1 MANKLTQLEAEAIS
15 ILQAGNTRAFN
26 VMKDYFQRQYDYE
39 RTKCVDS
46 NISDV
51 EIHRGRAR
59 AFRDAV
65 NLHEDATNIL
75 SSGK

>member
-15 ILQAGNTRAFN
+15 ILQAGNARAFK
-26 VMKDYFQRQYDYE
+26 VMKDYFERQLDFE
-39 RTKCVDS
+39 KDKCVDS
-46 NISDV
+46 NLSDV

-65 NLHEDATNIL
+65 NLHADATNIL
-75 SSGK
+75 STIK